1 MSKTNQPKFKIYSKL
16 GLRLTDHPKI
26 FLKKLGSKKW
36 QSLYSNSKQPRKDT
50 EYGAMLSAKQRLN
63 LFYGQIKD
71 KQFHTLYNNAKAYE
85 GNQTINFIKL
95 LERRLDVVLFRAK
108 IAPSFRE
115 IRQLIQ
121 HGHVEVNNK
130 VVKISSLILNK
141 NDFFSFKATS
151 LNFVK
156 SKSSRYFSQIVNDNN
171 VQAINWSLKSYNA
184 RKHNN
189 SILFVP
195 NYIEFNSDLMLGK
208 LVSLPTED
216 NICLPMNPKLTNI
229 MEYYKYK
236 KKS

>member
-16 GLRLTDHPKI
+16 GLRLTDHPKLS
-26 FLKKLGSKKW
+26 FKKLGSKKW
-36 QSLYSNSKQPRKDT
+36 RSLYSNFKRPRKNT

-121 HGHVEVNNK
+121 HGHVKVNDK
-130 VVKISSLILNK
+130 VVKISSIILNK

-156 SKSSRYFSQIVNDNN
+156 SKSSRYFSQIVNNN
-171 VQAINWSLKSYNA
+171 VQAIKWSLKPYNA
-184 RKHNN
+184 RKRNN
-189 SILFVP
+189 FILFVP

>member
-1 MSKTNQPKFKIYSKL
+1 MSKINQPKFKIYSKL
-16 GLRLTDHPKI
+16 GHRLTDHPKL
-26 FLKKLGSKKW
+26 FSGKPSSKKW
-36 QSLYSNSKQPRKDT
+36 RILQSDRKRPRKDS
-50 EYGAMLSAKQRLN
+50 EYGVMLSAKQRLN

-71 KQFHTLYNNAKAYE
+71 KQLHTLYTNAKNYD

-121 HGHVEVNNK
+121 HGHVNVNNK
-130 VVKISSLILNK
+130 VVKVSSFILNK
-141 NDFFSFKATS
+141 NDAFSFKQTS
-151 LNFVK
+151 LDLVK
-156 SKSSRYFSQIVNDNN
+156 SKSSKYFSQIVNNN
-171 VQAINWSLKSYNA
+171 TLEINWSHKSYNTYK
-184 RKHNN
+184 RNY
-189 SILFVP
+189 SILFIP

-208 LVSLPTED
+208 LVSLPTEN

-236 KKS
+236 KKI

>member
-121 HGHVEVNNK
+121 HGHVKVNDK

-184 RKHNN
+184 CAPIEKTCGVGASLRVICFHTLIID
-189 SILFVP
+189 SLS
-195 NYIEFNSDLMLGK
+195 YISSLRNGLTATRI
-208 LVSLPTED
+208 LPT
-216 NICLPMNPKLTNI
+216 NV
-229 MEYYKYK
+229 
-236 KKS
+236 